1 MILEK
6 VITQIGIRHEQLTTK
21 NQYTINMEVTTPKK
35 SVLKKIIAVI
45 LGFGPGIFAIGY
57 TIGTG
62 SVTSMIVAGS
72 KFNMQLLWVLL
83 ISCIFSGILMFAY
96 GNYALLTG
104 ETALFGF
111 KKHFKFGK
119 VLAIAI
125 IIGITFGQW
134 NSLMGILGISS
145 NIIFEIL
152 AVNFEGLS
160 AFKYETV
167 LITAIVIIVIF
178 YLLMLVGKYTF
189 FEKILVIFVTLMGMS
204 FVLSLWFVQPLTID
218 VVKGLL
224 PTIPDVSGGKMLV
237 AAFVGTTMASATF
250 LSRPLFVKG
259 KGWTIKNL
267 GQQKRDSITAA
278 VLIFIISGV
287 IMAVAAGALY
297 YQGKEVTQVLDMA
310 NTLEPV
316 AGKWAVTIFFFGAL
330 SAGLSSIFPCLL
342 IAPLLIADY
351 QSGELDT
358 NSKQFRIITFIACL
372 VALIGPAFG
381 ANPIEI
387 QILSQ
392 VFNVFVLPIVILGII
407 LMLSNKKVM
416 KDYKTS
422 LGVYIGLYAAL
433 FFSLVIS
440 YNGVVALLD
449 YF

>member
-1 MILEK
+1 MS
-6 VITQIGIRHEQLTTK
+6 TSDS
-21 NQYTINMEVTTPKK
+21 KK
-35 SVLKKIIAVI
+35 SFLKKIIAII

-72 KFNMQLLWVLL
+72 KFGMQLLWVLL
-83 ISCIFSGILMFAY
+83 LSCFFSGILMFVY
-96 GNYALLTG
+96 GNYALITG
-104 ETALFGF
+104 ETALYGF
-111 KKHFKFGK
+111 KKHLKFGK
-119 VLAIAI
+119 ALAILI

-134 NSLMGILGISS
+134 NSLMGILGISA

-152 AVNFEGLS
+152 AVNFEGLNS
-160 AFKYETV
+160 FKYETV
-167 LITAIVIIVIF
+167 LTTAIIIIVIF

-189 FEKILVIFVTLMGMS
+189 FEKILVIFVTLMGLS
-204 FVLSLWFVQPLTID
+204 FMISLFFVQPLPMD
-218 VVKGLL
+218 VVKGLI
-224 PTIPDVSGGKMLV
+224 PTIPEVPGGKMLV

-267 GQQKRDSITAA
+267 DQQKKDSITAA
-278 VLIFIISGV
+278 ILIFVISGT
-287 IMAVAAGALY
+287 IMAVAAGALFH
-297 YQGKEVTQVLDMA
+297 QGKIVTEVLDMA

-342 IAPLLIADY
+342 IAPLLVADY
-351 QSGELDT
+351 QSGTLDT
-358 NSKQFRIITFIACL
+358 NSRQFRIITAIACM

-392 VFNVFVLPIVILGII
+392 VFNVFVLPIVVFGII
-407 LMLSNKKVM
+407 LLLSSKKVM

-422 LGVYIGLYAAL
+422 LGVYIGMYAAL

-440 YNGVVALLD
+440 YNGIIALTE

>member
-1 MILEK
+1 
-6 VITQIGIRHEQLTTK
+6 
-21 NQYTINMEVTTPKK
+21 
-35 SVLKKIIAVI
+35 

-83 ISCIFSGILMFAY
+83 LSCFFSGILMFAY

-104 ETALFGF
+104 ETALYGF
-111 KKHFKFGK
+111 KKHLKYGK
-119 VLAIAI
+119 LIAI
-125 IIGITFGQW
+125 LIIVGITFGQW

-152 AVNFEGLS
+152 ALNFEGLRGYE
-160 AFKYETV
+160 YETV
-167 LITAIVIIVIF
+167 LITAIIIIAIF

-189 FEKILVIFVTLMGMS
+189 FEKILVIFVTMMGLS
-204 FVLSLWFVQPLTID
+204 FVLSLLFVQPLSID
-218 VVKGLL
+218 VVKGLI
-224 PTIPDVSGGKMLV
+224 PTIPDVPGGKMLV

-267 GQQKRDSITAA
+267 NQQKKDAITAA
-278 VLIFIISGV
+278 ILIFVISGV
-287 IMAVAAGALY
+287 IMAVAAGALFY
-297 YQGKEVTQVLDMA
+297 DGKEVTHLLDMA

-342 IAPLLIADY
+342 IAPLLVADY
-351 QSGELDT
+351 QSGILDT
-358 NSKQFRIITFIACL
+358 NSRQFRIITAIACL

-407 LMLSNKKVM
+407 LMLRSEKVM

-422 LGVYIGLYAAL
+422 LGIYIGLYAAL

-440 YNGVVALLD
+440 YNGIVALLN

>member
-1 MILEK
+1 MES
-6 VITQIGIRHEQLTTK
+6 
-21 NQYTINMEVTTPKK
+21 TIQNK
-35 SVLKKIIAVI
+35 SFFKKIIALI
-45 LGFGPGIFAIGY
+45 IGFGPGIFAIGY

-72 KFNMQLLWVLL
+72 KFNMQLLWVLFL
-83 ISCIFSGILMFAY
+83 SCLFSGVLMFAY
-96 GNYALLTG
+96 GNYALITG

-111 KKHFKFGK
+111 KKHLKFGK
-119 VLAIAI
+119 VLAILI

-152 AVNFEGLS
+152 AINFESLS
-160 AFKYETV
+160 QYKYESV
-167 LITAIVIIVIF
+167 LIIAITIIVLF

-189 FEKILVIFVTLMGMS
+189 FEKILIIFVSLMGLS
-204 FVLSLWFVQPLTID
+204 FLLSLFFVQPLSAD
-218 VVKGLL
+218 VLKGLI
-224 PTIPDVSGGKMLV
+224 PTIPDVKGGKMLV
-237 AAFVGTTMASATF
+237 AAFVGTTMAAATF

-267 GQQKRDSITAA
+267 DQQKKDAITAA
-278 VLIFIISGV
+278 ILIFVISGI
-287 IMAVAAGALY
+287 IMAVAAGALFY
-297 YQGKEVTQVLDMA
+297 EGKEVTKVLDMA

-316 AGKWAVTIFFFGAL
+316 AGNWAVTIFFFGAL

-351 QSGELDT
+351 QSGVLDT
-358 NSKQFRIITFIACL
+358 NSRQFRIITAIACL
-372 VALIGPAFG
+372 VALIGPIFN
-381 ANPIEI
+381 ANPIEV

-407 LMLSNKKVM
+407 LMVRNKKVM

-422 LGVYIGLYAAL
+422 LGVYIGMYAAL
-433 FFSLVIS
+433 FFSLIIS
-440 YNGVVALLD
+440 YNGILALLN
-449 YF
+449 YL

>member
-1 MILEK
+1 MQE
-6 VITQIGIRHEQLTTK
+6 TE
-21 NQYTINMEVTTPKK
+21 NKK
-35 SVLKKIIAVI
+35 SLLKSVIAII

-83 ISCIFSGILMFAY
+83 LSCFFSGILMFAY

-104 ETALFGF
+104 ETALYGF
-111 KKHFKFGK
+111 KKHLKYGK
-119 VLAIAI
+119 LIAI
-125 IIGITFGQW
+125 LIIVGITFGQW

-152 AVNFEGLS
+152 ALNFKGLRS
-160 AFKYETV
+160 YEYETV
-167 LITAIVIIVIF
+167 LITAIIIIAIF

-189 FEKILVIFVTLMGMS
+189 FEKILVIFVTMMGLS
-204 FVLSLWFVQPLTID
+204 FVLSLLFVQTLSID
-218 VVKGLL
+218 VVKGLI
-224 PTIPDVSGGKMLV
+224 PTIPDVPGGKMLV

-267 GQQKRDSITAA
+267 NQQKKDAITAA
-278 VLIFIISGV
+278 ILIFVISGV
-287 IMAVAAGALY
+287 IMAVAAGALFY
-297 YQGKEVTQVLDMA
+297 DGKEVTHVLDMA

-342 IAPLLIADY
+342 IAPLLVADY
-351 QSGELDT
+351 QSGILDT
-358 NSKQFRIITFIACL
+358 NSRQFRIITAIACL

-407 LMLSNKKVM
+407 LMLRSEKVM

-422 LGVYIGLYAAL
+422 LGIYIGLYAAL

-440 YNGVVALLD
+440 YNGIVALLN

>member
-1 MILEK
+1 
-6 VITQIGIRHEQLTTK
+6 
-21 NQYTINMEVTTPKK
+21 MEASAPNK
-35 SVLKKIIAVI
+35 SFFKKILAII

-72 KFNMQLLWVLL
+72 KFNMELLWVLL
-83 ISCIFSGILMFAY
+83 LSCIFSGILMFAY

-104 ETALFGF
+104 DTALFGF
-111 KKHFKFGK
+111 KKHLKYGK
-119 VLAIAI
+119 ALAILI

-145 NIIFEIL
+145 NIIYEIL
-152 AVNFEGLS
+152 AINFDGLG
-160 AFKYETV
+160 AYKYETV
-167 LITAIVIIVIF
+167 LAIAVIIIVTF

-189 FEKILVIFVTLMGMS
+189 FEKILVIFVTLMGFS
-204 FVLSLWFVQPLTID
+204 FILSLCFVQPLPLD
-218 VVKGLL
+218 VVKGLI
-224 PTIPDVSGGKMLV
+224 PTIPDVPGGKMLV

-259 KGWTIKNL
+259 KGWTTKNL
-267 GQQKRDSITAA
+267 KQQKRDSITAA
-278 VLIFIISGV
+278 ILIFIISGV

-342 IAPLLIADY
+342 IAPLLVADY
-351 QSGELDT
+351 QSGTLDT
-358 NSKQFRIITFIACL
+358 SSLQFRIITGIACL

-381 ANPIEI
+381 ANPVEV

-392 VFNVFVLPIVILGII
+392 VFNVFVLPVVVLGII
-407 LMLSNKKVM
+407 LMLSSKKVM
-416 KDYKTS
+416 KDYKTN

-433 FFSLVIS
+433 FFALVIS
-440 YNGVVALLD
+440 YTGIVALLE